1 MRWQVSINDPLH
13 GNGYTEYCTQSTQFL
28 FYNVNERAGCFAG
41 TKEQIDGTVPY
52 QPSRSRDGCSMFG
65 RRLFLKP
72 IECLGDL
79 YQRGFIILKI
89 QAVILQSAVTDT
101 SGLAQQ
107 GIQVK
112 EYGRNLFK

>member
-1 MRWQVSINDPLH
+1 MRWQVSINNPLH

-52 QPSRSRDGCSMFG
+52 QPSRSRDGCSIFWQE
-65 RRLFLKP
+65 LFLKP
-72 IECLGDL
+72 VEGLGDL

-89 QAVILQSAVTDT
+89 QAVILQSAVADA
-101 SGLAQQ
+101 GGFAQQ

-112 EYGRNLFK
+112 EHGGNLFK